1 MTMIVVKVTL
11 PKTIADRLKIV
22 AKKEDFKTRE
32 EYLRFI
38 LAQIAQEEFQL
49 ESDRRYQNL
58 IEEILLTIKSHE
70 KTIEKNSIML
80 EKFYDKG

>member
-11 PKTIADRLKIV
+11 PKTIADRLKII

-38 LAQIAQEEFQL
+38 LTQIAQEEFQL

-58 IEEILLTIKSHE
+58 IEEILLTIKRHE

>member
-11 PKTIADRLKIV
+11 PKTIADRLKII

>member
-11 PKTIADRLKIV
+11 PKTIADRLKII

-38 LAQIAQEEFQL
+38 LTQIAQEEFQL
-49 ESDRRYQNL
+49 DSDRRYQNL

-70 KTIEKNSIML
+70 KTIEKNSIIL

>member
-11 PKTIADRLKIV
+11 PKTIADRLKII

-38 LAQIAQEEFQL
+38 LTQIAQEEFQL

-70 KTIEKNSIML
+70 KMIEKNSIML

>member
-11 PKTIADRLKIV
+11 PKTIADSLKII

-38 LAQIAQEEFQL
+38 LTQIAQEEFQL
-49 ESDRRYQNL
+49 DSDRRYQNL

-70 KTIEKNSIML
+70 KTIEKNSIIL

>member
-11 PKTIADRLKIV
+11 PKTIADRLKII

-38 LAQIAQEEFQL
+38 LTQIAQEEFQL

-70 KTIEKNSIML
+70 KTIEKNSIIL

>member
-1 MTMIVVKVTL
+1 MIVVKVTL
-11 PKTIADRLKIV
+11 PKTIADRLKII

>member
-11 PKTIADRLKIV
+11 PKTIADRLKII

-38 LAQIAQEEFQL
+38 LTQIAQEEFQL